1 MARIPDYVQ
10 VLDLPS
16 GRRYEV
22 RVDVTGSDGRR
33 QQSRRRFPS
42 LKEAIDHYSG
52 VTADRGR
59 GVHVAPNQF
68 TVRQAVDA
76 WLAGQRI
83 RPSTN
88 SAYINA
94 LRPVVDHLGD
104 RPVQTITK
112 ADIETVVT
120 ALRNGKSATGTWN
133 APTTLTK
140 SAKKVRDPWS
150 ASSINPML
158 ARLRAIFA
166 DLQAQGVVVRNPAAL
181 VKALPTT
188 RPTLTTLDA
197 EQIATL
203 LSTTAADPLHV
214 AWRLA
219 CSGLRRGE
227 ILALRWSDV
236 DLNGG
241 TLAVT
246 AARLATAGGSTTG
259 APKTASSVRTLPL
272 PPDLA
277 TALRVERKRHK
288 ALQLQLGNKWPN
300 SGLVVV
306 DDVGTP
312 PHPDTLT
319 HAWANALKAA
329 KLPHVRLHDARHSCA
344 TVMHL
349 NAVPAAVIAAWLG
362 HTDARFTLSVYAHS
376 NDNAL
381 AAAAAVLGN
390 AVSPRDSAQSN

>member
-1 MARIPDYVQ
+1 VSATLIFMARIPDYVQ

-22 RVDVTGSDGRR
+22 RVEVTGAGGRR
-33 QQSRRRFPS
+33 RQSRRRF
-42 LKEAIDHYSG
+42 LTLNEAIDRYSG
-52 VTADRGR
+52 VTADRAR
-59 GVHVAPNQF
+59 GVHVAPNEI
-68 TVRQAVDA
+68 TVQQAVDA
-76 WLAGQRI
+76 WLMGQRI
-83 RPSTN
+83 RPSTR
-88 SAYINA
+88 SAYVNA

-104 RPVQTITK
+104 RRVQTITK
-112 ADIETVVT
+112 ADIELVVA
-120 ALRNGKSATGTWN
+120 ALRDGTSATGTWN

-227 ILALRWSDV
+227 ILALRWADV

-319 HAWANALKAA
+319 HAASPGGTDVTLSA
-329 KLPHVRLHDARHSCA
+329 VRL
-344 TVMHL
+344 
-349 NAVPAAVIAAWLG
+349 AAPEG
-362 HTDARFTLSVYAHS
+362 TH
-376 NDNAL
+376 
-381 AAAAAVLGN
+381 
-390 AVSPRDSAQSN
+390 